1 MRRERQLGLGLNKSC
16 ANLQTEVCATARSP
30 AGVKEDKLKFGFLI
44 LAIFRISFNF
54 KNHFASQISS
64 KTKCYDFF
72 C

>member
-1 MRRERQLGLGLNKSC
+1 MRRERQLCLGLNKSC
-16 ANLQTEVCATARSP
+16 ANVQIGSARSP